1 MLWRNWVEESG
12 ADFCVKQAE
21 LDEQTSDQV
30 LGLDKDDFGSRFAAF
45 RRSMPHKRLARPCPA
60 AQLTCRVPYP
70 PNFTSLHE
78 GLAV

>member
-30 LGLDKDDFGSRFAAF
+30 LGLDKDVFRARFVTFG
-45 RRSMPHKRLARPCPA
+45 RSMGHSRLASCPA
-60 AQLTCRVPYP
+60 A
-70 PNFTSLHE
+70 
-78 GLAV
+78 